1 MVKFVYFD
9 AEAKGEVARLLLA
22 AGNIDYEDFRIS
34 FADWPKHKADT
45 PFGQM
50 PVLHWDGEELAQS
63 WAINKF
69 IARKVGWAGKT
80 DLEFAQADMVA
91 CHTEDLWT
99 KWPKL
104 RFEKVQADRE
114 TGANTLLKEFF
125 PKVLEPLETLL
136 KKRGGEWY
144 AGSGATFADLAVMVH
159 LDFLHAPEELAF
171 KDMNN
176 VVERRKVLDAF
187 PLVKANYQRT
197 CALPAVAEWKK
208 KRPAFTGF

>member
-1 MVKFVYFD
+1 MTSGPPGYTALPRSTFLQSGSALHLDQSQTNAAIMPMVKFVYFD

-80 DLEFAQADMVA
+80 DLEFAQADMVT

-104 RFEKVQADRE
+104 CFDQ
-114 TGANTLLKEFF
+114 T
-125 PKVLEPLETLL
+125 VLPQ
-136 KKRGGEWY
+136 
-144 AGSGATFADLAVMVH
+144 GS
-159 LDFLHAPEELAF
+159 
-171 KDMNN
+171 
-176 VVERRKVLDAF
+176 
-187 PLVKANYQRT
+187 
-197 CALPAVAEWKK
+197 
-208 KRPAFTGF
+208 